1 MIEGNYITFFSGLK
15 KLVLIF
21 PVGEKKSGL
30 GIRYTEGGKYLSN
43 CYSIHHSQ
51 KMKKTLASIAIA
63 VCCSVPALASP
74 GSLEPSDG
82 TSYAAGTA
90 TTTEGIALGKNMTF
104 GSLSQSALP
113 GSFIPYGGNFYASD
127 YTISLWLDTSSL
139 TEGTQTT
146 LFGYYGS
153 NAGQSYGANA
163 LYLTSDAKLGMGDGN
178 LNTSTGSFSQ
188 NRGDVSEA
196 SVVLGGGLLNVT
208 LAATGANQS
217 QSVDVYVNGS
227 LLDTLSYNGNMNGN
241 RADIQG
247 WINPNLTWGGIQWT
261 DAKLSAEQIAG
272 FAGLQV
278 PEPASASLGLL
289 GLAVLMMRRR
299 S

>member
-1 MIEGNYITFFSGLK
+1 MFSSFLGG
-15 KLVLIF
+15 V
-21 PVGEKKSGL
+21 KKSGL

-278 PEPASASLGLL
+278 PEPASASLGIL

>member
-1 MIEGNYITFFSGLK
+1 M
-15 KLVLIF
+15 
-21 PVGEKKSGL
+21 
-30 GIRYTEGGKYLSN
+30 
-43 CYSIHHSQ
+43 
-51 KMKKTLASIAIA
+51 AIA
-63 VCCSVPALASP
+63 ACCSVPALASP
-74 GSLEPSDG
+74 GSVEPTAG

-90 TTTEGIALGKNMTF
+90 TTTEGIALGKDMTF

-113 GSFIPYGGNFYASD
+113 GSSIPYGGNFYASN

-146 LFGYYGS
+146 LFGYYGT
-153 NAGQSYGANA
+153 NAGQSYGTNA
-163 LYLTSDAKLGMGDGN
+163 LYLMSDAKLGMGDGN

-188 NRGDVSEA
+188 DRGDVSEA

-208 LAATGANQS
+208 LAVTGADQS

-241 RADIQG
+241 RSDIQG
-247 WINPNLTWGGIQWT
+247 WINPNLTWGEIQWT
-261 DAKLSAEQIAG
+261 DTKLSAERIAG

-278 PEPASASLGLL
+278 PEPASASLGIL

-299 S
+299 RS